1 MHVDA
6 WREQVGLDRKQ
17 HVHLAN
23 LQIQE
28 RPKRARAECRSQF
41 LLKEELTIL
50 MSKGQHSAL
59 LMLEA
64 LHTRAQL

>member
-6 WREQVGLDRKQ
+6 WREQVGLGLKQ
-17 HVHLAN
+17 HVHLAK

-28 RPKRARAECRSQF
+28 RPKRARAECKSQY
-41 LLKEELTIL
+41 LLNEELTIL
-50 MSKGQHSAL
+50 MSKGQRSAL

-64 LHTRAQL
+64 LHTRAQI